1 MAASN
6 IHEIIPL
13 IPKPGIPERV
23 RDNRWPYQKKL
34 AVYCILAST
43 LFERI
48 AFYSLAAN
56 MVLIL
61 KSPEFAWN
69 SSDRATAV
77 YIFSGK
83 SNV

>member
-6 IHEIIPL
+6 VQEIIPL
-13 IPKPGIPERV
+13 IPKPGIPDRV

-48 AFYSLAAN
+48 AFYSLMAN
-56 MVLIL
+56 IVLIL
-61 KSPEFAWN
+61 KSPKFAWN
-69 SSDRATAV
+69 PSDSATAV
-77 YIFSGK
+77 HIFSGK
-83 SNV
+83 